1 MSFISC
7 VYTTCF
13 ALPCS
18 APIGQSVHQ
27 LLLIQA
33 FRPDR
38 LLAMSHIFVS
48 KVLGESF
55 MNIIEQPLDL
65 ANIVDSE
72 VVNQYFFEN
81 YSLLCCLALLV
92 LLNLIFPLVCR

>member
-1 MSFISC
+1 M
-7 VYTTCF
+7 
-13 ALPCS
+13 
-18 APIGQSVHQ
+18 HQ

-48 KVLGESF
+48 KVLGETF

-72 VVNQYFFEN
+72 VVSNISSVTLTPEAFVIVRCQAVEAVE
-81 YSLLCCLALLV
+81 SVADIPLLV
-92 LLNLIFPLVCR
+92 FIGEAQHASADVLCTWL